1 MIPGEE
7 LEHGSSLNDSMKPRF
22 YLVLFVS
29 CFCFLE
35 SIRPLAA
42 AQTVVV
48 FDSFGAGN
56 SYNTSVAWGVSGG
69 ATSGGYRGQA
79 EWFVPD
85 ASGNLT
91 ASTLAMFQQGGT
103 GRVNYFMA
111 QDNGSGIPGTILETY
126 NNTLTPT
133 GLLTLNSSTHP
144 FLQAGLTYWLC
155 AEPADSTTSNAWF
168 ENNQG
173 RALGFAFE
181 RSQWGW
187 SAVNPGLNL
196 NSGVFRIS
204 VTPVPEPTTCGL
216 VALGF
221 CLLALKRYNPVR
233 RLVAWN

>member
-1 MIPGEE
+1 
-7 LEHGSSLNDSMKPRF
+7 MKLRF
-22 YLVLFVS
+22 HLVL
-29 CFCFLE
+29 
-35 SIRPLAA
+35 LAA
-42 AQTVVV
+42 CMFYFGSARYLGAAPTVVV

-56 SYNTSVAWGVSGG
+56 SYNTSVAWGVSGAG
-69 ATSGGYRGQA
+69 TSGGYRGQA
-79 EWFVPD
+79 EWFVPT
-85 ASGNLT
+85 ASGNLS

-103 GRVNYFMA
+103 GRVNYFLA
-111 QDNGSGIPGTILETY
+111 QDNGSGIPGTILENY

-133 GLLTLNSSTHP
+133 GLLTLNSSSHP

-155 AEPADSTTSNAWF
+155 TEPADSTTSNAWF

-187 SAVNPGLNL
+187 SAVNNPASNP

-204 VTPVPEPTTCGL
+204 VTPVPEPSTCVL

-221 CLLALKRYNPVR
+221 YLLTTKRFNSALRSVS
-233 RLVAWN
+233 